1 MITIRKAVARRVP
14 PDQVRAVIEALAS
27 GPETSGP
34 EAREPGSYEPGTTE
48 PRPGDAEAA
57 ARLRDLALHL
67 ASYRDLRVSVI
78 TYDDGSAEL
87 EVLHAGPPHHTAATI
102 DRGRFAGRPA
112 AEPGW
117 VVDLAGDSALEQ
129 AADLIRATLLKASA
143 ARPASRA
150 RARRA
155 GPEARG

>member
-27 GPETSGP
+27 GPGTSGP
-34 EAREPGSYEPGTTE
+34 DASEPGTSE
-48 PRPGDAEAA
+48 PGTSGPGPGEAEVA

-102 DRGRFAGRPA
+102 DRGRFAGRSA

-117 VVDLAGDSALEQ
+117 VVDLAGDAALEQ
-129 AADLIRATLLKASA
+129 ATDLIRATLLKASA
-143 ARPASRA
+143 SRPAGRT
-150 RARRA
+150 
-155 GPEARG
+155 